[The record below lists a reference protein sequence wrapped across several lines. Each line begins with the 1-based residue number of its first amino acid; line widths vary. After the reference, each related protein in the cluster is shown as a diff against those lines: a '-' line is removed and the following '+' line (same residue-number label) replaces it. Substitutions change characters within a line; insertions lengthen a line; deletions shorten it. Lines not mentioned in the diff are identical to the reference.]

1 MARKLVKSQRKHL
14 ADKMMDS
21 ANVGLAALVVGQFV
35 EGLIRWRLVIAGT
48 VLYLGLVALTTD
60 LQKGGR

>member
-1 MARKLVKSQRKHL
+1 MVRKLDKFQRKHL

-21 ANVGLAALVVGQFV
+21 ANVILAALVVGQFV

-48 VLYLGLVALTTD
+48 VLYLGLVVLTTE
-60 LQKGGR
+60 LRKGGR